1 MRQSPGKEE
10 ANENKKGIKFNFM
23 PFLEGSTMSQNGNP
37 YINIYN

>member
-23 PFLEGSTMSQNGNP
+23 PFLEGSTMIKMDIPTNNK
-37 YINIYN
+37 